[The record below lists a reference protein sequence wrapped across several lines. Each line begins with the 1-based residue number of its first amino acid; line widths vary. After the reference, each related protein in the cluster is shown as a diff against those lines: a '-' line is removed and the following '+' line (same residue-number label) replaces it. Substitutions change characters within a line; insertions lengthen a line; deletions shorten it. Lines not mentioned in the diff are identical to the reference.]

1 MLCLL
6 LPAWFSMNSWIF
18 QPIQVGV
25 AGLTPPGMR
34 GTFYDGESSFPSGI
48 NKSPLAFG
56 TFIWASKSHFIS
68 HQLQLLPPAQHSCF
82 SLESWVPQRME
93 LLLSLSSREWCG
105 QKFPF
110 PVGKQAGNALDV
122 SSSCSICCSWLEEP
136 PKKIFSFPPPGC
148 KITDVLLLLWV
159 HWIFFGVV
167 GNCVHL
173 LRFWE
178 CRRCFLQGWR
188 VQVLQL
194 GRAKLLKIPESA
206 AWEKL
211 FLFWGLT
218 VDSLHILN
226 PIRERF
232 FPHEEQL
239 SPLLFA
245 FLMNAMSKGVFSRE
259 KNVNFHHKPW
269 CWNGPS

>member
-93 LLLSLSSREWCG
+93 LLLSLSFREWCG

-110 PVGKQAGNALDV
+110 PVGNKQGMRWMSPVLAPFVVHHLRNLQKKSSLFPHRDAKLQIYRCFCGFIGFSLGWLGIACISCIFGNAGGV
-122 SSSCSICCSWLEEP
+122 SSKAGGFRSSSLEEQNSLKSP
-136 PKKIFSFPPPGC
+136 SLQPERNYFY
-148 KITDVLLLLWV
+148 
-159 HWIFFGVV
+159 FG
-167 GNCVHL
+167 
-173 LRFWE
+173 
-178 CRRCFLQGWR
+178 
-188 VQVLQL
+188 
-194 GRAKLLKIPESA
+194 
-206 AWEKL
+206 
-211 FLFWGLT
+211 
-218 VDSLHILN
+218 DSL
-226 PIRERF
+226 
-232 FPHEEQL
+232 
-239 SPLLFA
+239 
-245 FLMNAMSKGVFSRE
+245 
-259 KNVNFHHKPW
+259 
-269 CWNGPS
+269 